1 MFCNGKKHLC
11 NDIPLIVCMWT
22 MEDCV
27 LLEIALLG
35 MLDYFLVHIFVDYDS
50 GNFVIGCMNFSFFF
64 FLENL
69 FCSVGSLR
77 LVALNDRLR
86 PLHSIVGWLVK

>member
-64 FLENL
+64 FFRKFIL
-69 FCSVGSLR
+69 LR
-77 LVALNDRLR
+77 RFSSFSR
-86 PLHSIVGWLVK
+86 SE